1 MIRMKEAMNLNFSIQ
16 SDVYS
21 FGVFLLELV
30 SGRKAVSDQCIIQWA
45 QSFQESSDISVIA
58 DSRMAGG
65 FTSES
70 MRELLRLTARCVNPT
85 SEQRPSMSSV
95 EAEIHRIR
103 EQEISLTAVMAEGT
117 PTVTLGSQLFRT
129 SR

>member
-1 MIRMKEAMNLNFSIQ
+1 MFVHPSLQNNIPVSGQI
-16 SDVYS
+16 
-21 FGVFLLELV
+21 FLLV
-30 SGRKAVSDQCIIQWA
+30 CSVDVQA

-70 MRELLRLTARCVNPT
+70 MKELLSLTARCVNPT

-117 PTVTLGSQLFRT
+117 PTVTLGSQLLFF
-129 SR
+129 SPVLLP